1 MSGKDTGPPTRSPYS
16 GSASFLHSTPGGGEI
31 HDLMQRS
38 LRIKN
43 TLFLFRTGIAM
54 GRETKTGYK
63 NEELDRGR
71 IQQTSNDQ
79 HRKRIRQSTGFR
91 HGILFRRARYCPLR
105 GIIRFQYRG
114 TRFLYR
120 QHPRGTI
127 HHALPHHPIHG
138 RRNLFPHPRG
148 GTYRITRSVRIYL
161 RGLYRRGHAGL

>member
-16 GSASFLHSTPGGGEI
+16 GSASFLHENPGGGEI

-43 TLFLFRTGIAM
+43 TLFLFRTGIVM
-54 GRETKTGYK
+54 GRETKTGYEDEK
-63 NEELDRGR
+63 LDRGR
-71 IQQTSNDQ
+71 IQQTRNDQ

-114 TRFLYR
+114 ARLLYR

-138 RRNLFPHPRG
+138 RRDLFPHPRG
-148 GTYRITRSVRIYL
+148 GTHCITRSVRIYL
-161 RGLYRRGHAGL
+161 RRLYRCGHAGL

>member
-63 NEELDRGR
+63 NEKLD
-71 IQQTSNDQ
+71 INDVFTVDKTES
-79 HRKRIRQSTGFR
+79 RKEESIFKLVVGCLYTKKCVLSVEVGLST
-91 HGILFRRARYCPLR
+91 RRK
-105 GIIRFQYRG
+105 
-114 TRFLYR
+114 
-120 QHPRGTI
+120 
-127 HHALPHHPIHG
+127 
-138 RRNLFPHPRG
+138 
-148 GTYRITRSVRIYL
+148 
-161 RGLYRRGHAGL
+161 